1 MLCTVGFSEDLV
13 KVDIKKLKKIYTS
26 EIKSAFKNKVMTGYY
41 DPDGG
46 EKIEF
51 TSIYVSNGDYFN
63 ETYQFGKISGKWKVE
78 TDKLCFNALETSA
91 SLDADQ
97 TFMCSFVYTKYDM
110 VYYLFDESVQ
120 NYPFAKITSSANLK

>member
-26 EIKSAFKNKVMTGYY
+26 EIESAFKDKRMTGYY

-46 EKIEF
+46 EKIYF
-51 TSIYVSNGDYFN
+51 TWIYDSNGDYFS
-63 ETYQFGKISGKWKVE
+63 ESEVTGKVSGEWKVG
-78 TDKLCFNALETSA
+78 TDKLCFRHYESTTAG
-91 SLDADQ
+91 ADEE
-97 TFMCSFVYTKYDM
+97 FVCSFVYTKYDM
-110 VYYLFDESVQ
+110 VYYLFNTSLQ

>member
-46 EKIEF
+46 EKIYF
-51 TSIYVSNGDYFN
+51 TWIYDSNGDYFA
-63 ETYQFGKISGKWKVE
+63 ESDFTGKVSGEWNVD
-78 TDKLCFNALETSA
+78 TDKLCFNTMKVL
-91 SLDADQ
+91 Q
-97 TFMCSFVYTKYDM
+97 QVQMKSFFVHLFILNT
-110 VYYLFDESVQ
+110 VWFIIYLMILC
-120 NYPFAKITSSANLK
+120 KIILLQKLPHLQI

>member
-46 EKIEF
+46 EKIYF
-51 TSIYVSNGDYFN
+51 TWIYDSNGDYFA
-63 ETYQFGKISGKWKVE
+63 ESDFTGKVSGEWNVD
-78 TDKLCFNALETSA
+78 TDKLCFKHYERATA
-91 SLDADQ
+91 GADEE
-97 TFMCSFVYTKYDM
+97 FLCSFVYTKYGM
-110 VYYLFDESVQ
+110 VYYLLNDSVQ